1 MRQGMGGGRAR
12 PVRTWVILA
21 ARLALA
27 LAALVLLSARAGS
40 PEVSRGLAWLQAQVG
55 VDGTLAGDARG
66 AHPLQALSETVRTL
80 AALSGPSAIAPP
92 LTARLAAEA
101 GENTEWMARAALA
114 LRTAGRQS
122 DSLEASLRARQAAD
136 GGFPASA
143 APAEPSTLLDTLW
156 AHDALAL
163 ADGGTFAGAA
173 RARAWLRAMQQD
185 DGGMAGESA
194 GARVQATAL
203 AVQAFTPGAAADA
216 AQQAAVLSMVAW
228 LADRQQA
235 DGSWHGSVYLT
246 ALGLHALTLQG
257 ADSAARGAARQWLV
271 AAQAADGSW
280 SGDAFLTAVALRAL
294 AAEPPATPVAAALAG
309 RVVDAASGQALAGA
323 TVELSG
329 AAAQAATSGAQGAF
343 RFSGLAA
350 GRYELRVT
358 LAGYAALVRP
368 AELATGQQLDLGLL
382 ALAGTSTTG
391 AIRGQVLD
399 ASGAPVG
406 DALVA
411 LDGGA
416 GARTDT
422 QGRYRIDGVAPGTV
436 GLTAS
441 RDGFR
446 AVQASGTLAAG
457 QTLVFSPTLT
467 ASSEPAPQ
475 PTAARFKGRTVDGQG
490 QGLGGVS
497 VAVGSAATGATG
509 TTGSFDLQAPA
520 GNYRIVFSRTGYRSA
535 SADVLAA
542 SGSVVD
548 FGDVVLQAVRTT
560 TEVTGRVTDADTGSA
575 IANAEVSGGGASA
588 RSAADGS
595 YALSGITT
603 TRFDLRVAATGYLT
617 QSWRLET
624 AEPAQVRKDFA
635 MAPAGT
641 GAVRITAPAA
651 SMGQA
656 GANASIAVTA
666 SVEHTGGDTRDLVA
680 QLAVLDA
687 QGASI
692 GLAPALAPS
701 GSEPL
706 GAFTL
711 SQGEARALRFAW
723 NTGQFAPGA
732 YTLLVRVVQAG
743 SASRENP
750 AGQVLATRSLPLE
763 IRGEALFDGA
773 VAAHP
778 PVVRAQAATPVDL
791 HAVIRSTG
799 NLALPAQTYRLAIVD
814 EAQGDTL
821 ATFEAGAGALAPS
834 APATLSFGRWVPSR
848 PGSFAL
854 RLTAATGDAQGVAL
868 GRLYAGDTATGA
880 YTVDRPVVPTGT
892 QTVRATVRITGEDA
906 ATGGTT
912 NPLSAAIKS
921 AIQKSVTYGDVQ
933 AAAWTAGNQ
942 CQGCHVQTQA
952 LVGGE
957 LSRGLT
963 DHDPKLRNAIYN
975 AVALYRQPDG
985 ALRDDAFGFSKAE
998 TLLNLWALNAWHKK
1012 DEITPTLASAASYTQ
1027 RVQDGD
1033 GGWSTDYTGGWW
1045 TARASQTAFNV
1056 KNLVAV
1062 ADQLGQRKPWVQ
1074 HAAETFSEGGGLS
1087 GAYHLYN
1094 DAGRL
1099 LVTNSDAGTVAQI
1112 GQDGRLSVFASGI
1125 DRPAGMAMGPDG
1137 LLVVASRSGIYS
1149 VSPSGGT
1156 PRLLSP
1162 LADAMGPV
1170 FTPSGDLYV
1179 AHYGHN
1185 TVYRILPSGEAQPFW
1200 SGAPLAGPTSLAVD
1214 AEGRLVVVNYNARKI
1229 VRFRLDDK
1237 SYDTPVSLLYG
1248 NPRSLVKEGSGW
1260 LVGTNN
1266 GAYRFNADWQGQ
1278 RLSFAPAEGVAVL
1291 PDGTIFTSDGGQR
1304 VYKLA
1309 AQAPDVDAL
1318 VAGYDASAQR
1328 GAQWLLNDANIN
1340 PSSNLE
1346 LAHQLIGLGSAQRRF
1361 AGTPLAQ
1368 TLHDRMAAVGAALKA
1383 RQRADGGWGWYDYHG
1398 SDSMVTA
1405 QVGYA
1410 LDYLNPSP
1418 QDPYILNAVQFLLA
1432 RQQADGSW
1440 MSENGLFTTRY
1451 GATSWVEVWLPVA
1464 LERVG
1469 GIDTDL
1475 RLRFAPDMHLANPSL
1490 APTQSAAQP
1499 DGSMDYLWK
1508 LVGVT
1513 TKARQIEFDLTLDGL
1528 RPGESRPAS
1537 TEAVL
1542 TFRNSFLGDSV
1553 DAPVDIPAVKAS
1565 AYLGLGVS
1573 IDRATYPART
1583 PVAITARVSNSGAG
1597 AASGHVGL
1605 AIATPAGGTVADL
1618 GRVPFSALAAGG
1630 TIDLPST
1637 WNTADTQ
1644 TGSYRVVAR
1653 LADAGGLPVEEAVA
1667 DFRIVADASGG
1678 NGLTAR
1684 VQTDRRSYEPTDTV
1698 RIANRLQNL
1707 AANQAWNDL
1716 KTTTTVTGPDG
1727 AERWSAQ
1734 AAVSTLP
1741 AQGLHDFGHVLPPSG
1756 LAAGDYVVRL
1766 VARSAEGETVAS
1778 ATTTFTVRSTAD
1790 TGAGVRGTLQAQPG
1804 VAAIGEPV
1812 QLSLALD
1819 NTGNADVRNAT
1830 VRVRILDA
1838 GSDRVVATF
1847 TRPGV
1852 DLVRGTPLTL
1862 SWPWTAE
1869 GTPGTILP
1877 AAASIEVA
1885 AGQEATL
1892 STTAIQ
1898 LRQAAPAATV
1908 TAAIGDGSD
1917 ARLLVLVACSA
1928 ADDGQPPSA
1937 ACDEAKAQALRD
1949 DLAARGL
1956 TAKVVT
1962 TRAEFETEMR
1972 CGRYNV
1978 YWISGGAQKLGDV
1991 AVRELREAARRG
2003 AGLLVDGATADRDA
2017 VLLEAIGVQ
2026 SQGTSGLQGAVA
2038 TLTGPVYPQGGG
2050 LPTQGRPQRLAVQG
2064 ATVQATLTGGGVAVA
2079 GRAIG
2084 RGRGLAMAFSLSTLL
2099 ARPGAGTDA
2108 FLSAFVS
2115 DTLQYLTVPA
2125 VNTRVPGS
2133 LQSLSTVLRNPG
2145 TQALQVTVRARL
2157 PQGAQALDA
2166 IPDASG
2172 AVAGASVVEWS
2183 VPLAAGASTQLIL
2196 HATATAPGRYDVPWE
2211 ISAVVAGASGG
2222 APAVQ
2227 TLAQSFEIRDAMDL
2241 ARDAQ
2246 AAADAFAAA
2255 GGGSAA
2261 SSARDAVASAVQS
2274 MGQGLPA
2281 QSLAPWTAAADALRG
2296 VAGTGA
2302 DAARAAIAEALQSAQ
2317 RQLCGQWACITGD
2330 LDFQVRGQA
2339 AREVPLQDTIV
2350 GSRTVFNRCPPQIK
2364 DIPVTSQW
2372 VLRRTGA
2379 TVQHLWDN
2387 LTIPGYQNNRRDN
2400 GWQAQGQNGD
2410 VVDATLTAEWQGQV
2424 LHLDRD
2430 SFRIVVLPPVLAGS
2444 VSASPARARAG
2455 QNVTLSRTVRNSG
2468 AMGKD
2473 IPVQLRVVN
2482 LTRGT
2487 ASVAWSQSMT
2497 LNPGETNSGNGNW
2510 QVQGAAGDTLRIELV
2525 ATVNGTVQVL
2535 GTAGF
2540 AIEP

>member
-1 MRQGMGGGRAR
+1 M
-12 PVRTWVILA
+12 
-21 ARLALA
+21 
-27 LAALVLLSARAGS
+27 
-40 PEVSRGLAWLQAQVG
+40 
-55 VDGTLAGDARG
+55 
-66 AHPLQALSETVRTL
+66 
-80 AALSGPSAIAPP
+80 
-92 LTARLAAEA
+92 
-101 GENTEWMARAALA
+101 
-114 LRTAGRQS
+114 
-122 DSLEASLRARQAAD
+122 
-136 GGFPASA
+136 
-143 APAEPSTLLDTLW
+143 
-156 AHDALAL
+156 
-163 ADGGTFAGAA
+163 
-173 RARAWLRAMQQD
+173 
-185 DGGMAGESA
+185 
-194 GARVQATAL
+194 
-203 AVQAFTPGAAADA
+203 
-216 AQQAAVLSMVAW
+216 
-228 LADRQQA
+228 
-235 DGSWHGSVYLT
+235 
-246 ALGLHALTLQG
+246 
-257 ADSAARGAARQWLV
+257 
-271 AAQAADGSW
+271 
-280 SGDAFLTAVALRAL
+280 
-294 AAEPPATPVAAALAG
+294 AAALAG

-422 QGRYRIDGVAPGTV
+422 LGRYRIDGVAPGTV

-595 YALSGITT
+595 YALSGITA
-603 TRFDLRVAATGYLT
+603 TRFDLRVAAAGYLT
-617 QSWRLET
+617 QSWRLEA

-656 GANASIAVTA
+656 GANAPIAVTA
-666 SVEHTGGDTRDLVA
+666 SVEHTGGDPRDLVA

-706 GAFTL
+706 GAFPL

-799 NLALPAQTYRLAIVD
+799 NLALPAQAYRLAIVD

-985 ALRDDAFGFSKAE
+985 ALRDDAFGYSKAE

-1012 DEITPTLASAASYTQ
+1012 EEITPTLASAASYTQ

-1045 TARASQTAFNV
+1045 TARASQTAFNI

-1094 DAGRL
+1094 AAGRL

-1112 GQDGRLSVFASGI
+1112 GQDGRLGVLASGI

-1200 SGAPLAGPTSLAVD
+1200 SDAPLAGPTSLAVD

-1248 NPRSLVKEGSGW
+1248 NPRSVVKEGSGW

-1368 TLHDRMAAVGAALKA
+1368 TLHDRMAAVGTALKA

-1475 RLRFAPDMHLANPSL
+1475 RLRFAPDVHLANPSL
-1490 APTQSAAQP
+1490 APTQSAAQS

-1537 TEAVL
+1537 TFAAL

-1565 AYLGLGVS
+1565 AYLGIGVS
-1573 IDRATYPART
+1573 TDRATYPART

-1597 AASGHVGL
+1597 AASGHVVL
-1605 AIATPAGGTVADL
+1605 SIATPAGGTVADL

-1630 TIDLPST
+1630 TIDLPAT

-1653 LADAGGLPVEEAVA
+1653 LADAAGLPVEEAVA
-1667 DFRIVADASGG
+1667 DFRIVAAADGG
-1678 NGLTAR
+1678 TGLTAR

-1756 LAAGDYVVRL
+1756 LPAGDYTVRL

-1790 TGAGVRGTLQAQPG
+1790 TGAGVRGTLQAQPA

-1819 NTGNADVRNAT
+1819 NAGNADVRNAT

-1885 AGQEATL
+1885 ASQEATL
-1892 STTAIQ
+1892 STTTIQ

-2050 LPTQGRPQRLAVQG
+2050 LPTPGQPQRLAVQG
-2064 ATVQATLTGGGVAVA
+2064 ATVQATLTGGGVAGGANA
-2079 GRAIG
+2079 GGCHELRGDRQAGMGRQRAG
-2084 RGRGLAMAFSLSTLL
+2084 HEADGQHEQVEG
-2099 ARPGAGTDA
+2099 ARHEFGGDHGAGHQPPEGGM
-2108 FLSAFVS
+2108 LHHGCPPRMS
-2115 DTLQYLTVPA
+2115 
-2125 VNTRVPGS
+2125 VPG
-2133 LQSLSTVLRNPG
+2133 G
-2145 TQALQVTVRARL
+2145 
-2157 PQGAQALDA
+2157 
-2166 IPDASG
+2166 
-2172 AVAGASVVEWS
+2172 AGAFPS
-2183 VPLAAGASTQLIL
+2183 IL
-2196 HATATAPGRYDVPWE
+2196 GQMP
-2211 ISAVVAGASGG
+2211 
-2222 APAVQ
+2222 
-2227 TLAQSFEIRDAMDL
+2227 M
-2241 ARDAQ
+2241 
-2246 AAADAFAAA
+2246 
-2255 GGGSAA
+2255 
-2261 SSARDAVASAVQS
+2261 SSK
-2274 MGQGLPA
+2274 G
-2281 QSLAPWTAAADALRG
+2281 
-2296 VAGTGA
+2296 
-2302 DAARAAIAEALQSAQ
+2302 
-2317 RQLCGQWACITGD
+2317 
-2330 LDFQVRGQA
+2330 
-2339 AREVPLQDTIV
+2339 
-2350 GSRTVFNRCPPQIK
+2350 
-2364 DIPVTSQW
+2364 
-2372 VLRRTGA
+2372 
-2379 TVQHLWDN
+2379 
-2387 LTIPGYQNNRRDN
+2387 
-2400 GWQAQGQNGD
+2400 
-2410 VVDATLTAEWQGQV
+2410 
-2424 LHLDRD
+2424 
-2430 SFRIVVLPPVLAGS
+2430 
-2444 VSASPARARAG
+2444 
-2455 QNVTLSRTVRNSG
+2455 
-2468 AMGKD
+2468 
-2473 IPVQLRVVN
+2473 
-2482 LTRGT
+2482 
-2487 ASVAWSQSMT
+2487 
-2497 LNPGETNSGNGNW
+2497 
-2510 QVQGAAGDTLRIELV
+2510 
-2525 ATVNGTVQVL
+2525 
-2535 GTAGF
+2535 
-2540 AIEP
+2540 

>member
-1 MRQGMGGGRAR
+1 M
-12 PVRTWVILA
+12 ILA

-55 VDGTLAGDARG
+55 ADGALAGNARG

-80 AALSGPSAIAPP
+80 AALSGPSAVAPP

-101 GENTEWMARAALA
+101 GDDTEWMARAALA
-114 LRTAGRQS
+114 LRTAGRPS

-143 APAEPSTLLDTLW
+143 APGEPSTLLDTLW

-173 RARAWLRAMQQD
+173 RARAWLRAVQQA

-216 AQQAAVLSMVAW
+216 AQQAAVLPMVAW

-246 ALGLHALTLQG
+246 AMGLHALTLQG

-309 RVVDAASGQALAGA
+309 RVVDAASGQPLAGA

-329 AAAQAATSGAQGAF
+329 AAAQAATSGTQGAF

-391 AIRGQVLD
+391 TIRGQVLD

-475 PTAARFKGRTVDGQG
+475 PTAARFKGRAVDAQG

-497 VAVGSAATGATG
+497 VAIGAATTGATGATG
-509 TTGSFDLQAPA
+509 AFDLQAPA
-520 GNYRIVFSRTGYRSA
+520 GNYRVAFSRSGYRSI

-560 TEVTGRVTDADTGSA
+560 TEVAGRVTDADTGTA

-595 YALSGITT
+595 YALSGITS
-603 TRFDLRVAATGYLT
+603 TRFDLRVAAGGYLT
-617 QSWRLET
+617 QSWRLEA

-641 GAVRITAPAA
+641 GAVRITTPAA
-651 SMGQA
+651 STGQT
-656 GANASIAVTA
+656 GANASVAVTA
-666 SVEHTGGDTRDLVA
+666 SVEHTGGDPRDLVA

-711 SQGEARALRFAW
+711 SQGEARPLRFAW

-799 NLALPAQTYRLAIVD
+799 NLALPAQAYRLTIVD
-814 EAQGDTL
+814 EAQGDTV
-821 ATFEAGAGALAPS
+821 ATFEASAGALAPS
-834 APATLSFGRWVPSR
+834 TPATLSFGRWVPSR

-854 RLTAATGDAQGVAL
+854 RLAAATGDAQGVAL

-963 DHDPKLRNAIYN
+963 DHDPRLRNAIYN

-1185 TVYRILPSGEAQPFW
+1185 TVYRILPSGEAQPFL

-1214 AEGRLVVVNYNARKI
+1214 TEGRLVVVNYNARKI

-1248 NPRSLVKEGSGW
+1248 NPRSVVKEGSGW

-1291 PDGTIFTSDGGQR
+1291 QDGTIFTSDGGQR

-1475 RLRFAPDMHLANPSL
+1475 RLRFAPDVHLANPSL

-1499 DGSMDYLWK
+1499 DGSTDYLWK

-1537 TEAVL
+1537 TFAAF

-1565 AYLGLGVS
+1565 AYLGIGVS
-1573 IDRATYPART
+1573 TDRAAYPAST

-1597 AASGHVGL
+1597 AASGHVAL

-1630 TIDLPST
+1630 TIDLPAT

-1644 TGSYRVVAR
+1644 AGSYRVVAR
-1653 LADAGGLPVEEAVA
+1653 LADAAGLPVEEAVA

-1678 NGLTAR
+1678 TGLTAR

-1756 LAAGDYVVRL
+1756 LPAGDYAVRL
-1766 VARSAEGETVAS
+1766 VARSAGGETVAS
-1778 ATTTFTVRSTAD
+1778 ATTTFAVRSTAD
-1790 TGAGVRGTLQAQPG
+1790 TGAGVRGTLQAQPA

-1819 NTGNADVRNAT
+1819 NAGNADVRNAT

-1862 SWPWTAE
+1862 SWPWTAD

-1885 AGQEATL
+1885 AGQEVTL
-1892 STTAIQ
+1892 STTTIQ

-1917 ARLLVLVACSA
+1917 ARLLVLVACSV

-1949 DLAARGL
+1949 DLATRGL

-1991 AVRELREAARRG
+1991 AVREVREAARRG

-2026 SQGTSGLQGAVA
+2026 AQGTSGLQGAVA

-2050 LPTQGRPQRLAVQG
+2050 LPTPGQPQRLAAQG

-2108 FLSAFVS
+2108 FLGTFVS

-2211 ISAVVAGASGG
+2211 ISAVVAGASGA

-2227 TLAQSFEIRDAMDL
+2227 TLGQSFEIREAMDL

-2261 SSARDAVASAVQS
+2261 SSARNAVASAVQS

-2296 VAGTGA
+2296 AAGTGA

-2330 LDFQVRGQA
+2330 LDFQVRGQS

-2482 LTRGT
+2482 LTRGI

-2497 LNPGETNSGNGNW
+2497 LNPGETNSGNANW
-2510 QVQGAAGDTLRIELV
+2510 QVQGAAGDALRIELV

>member
-1 MRQGMGGGRAR
+1 M
-12 PVRTWVILA
+12 ILA

-55 VDGTLAGDARG
+55 ADGALAGNARG

-80 AALSGPSAIAPP
+80 AALSGPSAVAPP

-101 GENTEWMARAALA
+101 GDDTEWMARAALA
-114 LRTAGRQS
+114 LRTAGRPS

-143 APAEPSTLLDTLW
+143 APGEPSTLLDTLW

-163 ADGGTFAGAA
+163 ADGGTSAGAA
-173 RARAWLRAMQQD
+173 RARAWLHAVQQD

-216 AQQAAVLSMVAW
+216 AQQAAVLPMVAW

-280 SGDAFLTAVALRAL
+280 SGDAFLTAAALRAL

-309 RVVDAASGQALAGA
+309 RVVDAASGQPLAGA

-399 ASGAPVG
+399 ASGTPVG

-411 LDGGA
+411 LDAGA

-422 QGRYRIDGVAPGTV
+422 QGRYRIDGVAPGPV

-475 PTAARFKGRTVDGQG
+475 PTAARFKGRAVDGQG

-497 VAVGSAATGATG
+497 VAIGAATTGATG
-509 TTGSFDLQAPA
+509 ATGSFDLQAPA
-520 GNYRIVFSRTGYRSA
+520 GSYRVAFSRSGYRSA

-560 TEVTGRVTDADTGSA
+560 TEVAGRVTDADTGTA

-603 TRFDLRVAATGYLT
+603 TRFDLRVVATGYLT
-617 QSWRLET
+617 QSWRLEA

-641 GAVRITAPAA
+641 GAVRISTPAA
-651 SMGQA
+651 STGQA
-656 GANASIAVTA
+656 GANASVAVTA
-666 SVEHTGGDTRDLVA
+666 SVEHTGGDPRDLVA

-799 NLALPAQTYRLAIVD
+799 NLALPAQAYRLAIVD

-821 ATFEAGAGALAPS
+821 ATFEASAGALAPS
-834 APATLSFGRWVPSR
+834 TPATLSFGRWVPSR

-854 RLTAATGDAQGVAL
+854 RLAAATGDAQGVAL

-963 DHDPKLRNAIYN
+963 DHDPRLRNAIYN

-1062 ADQLGQRKPWVQ
+1062 ADQLGQRKPWLQ

-1185 TVYRILPSGEAQPFW
+1185 TVYRILPSGEAQPFL

-1214 AEGRLVVVNYNARKI
+1214 TEGRLVVVNYNARKI

-1248 NPRSLVKEGSGW
+1248 NPRSVVKEGSGW

-1291 PDGTIFTSDGGQR
+1291 QGGTIFTSDGGQR

-1475 RLRFAPDMHLANPSL
+1475 RLRFAPDVHLANPSL

-1499 DGSMDYLWK
+1499 DGSTDYLWK

-1528 RPGESRPAS
+1528 RPGESRPSS
-1537 TEAVL
+1537 TDAVL

-1565 AYLGLGVS
+1565 AYLGIGVS
-1573 IDRATYPART
+1573 TDRAAYPAST

-1597 AASGHVGL
+1597 AASGHVAL

-1630 TIDLPST
+1630 TVDLPST

-1644 TGSYRVVAR
+1644 AGSYRVVAR
-1653 LADAGGLPVEEAVA
+1653 LADAAGLPVEEAVA

-1678 NGLTAR
+1678 TGLTAR

-1716 KTTTTVTGPDG
+1716 KTATTVTGPDG
-1727 AERWSAQ
+1727 TERWSAQ

-1756 LAAGDYVVRL
+1756 LPAGDYAVRL
-1766 VARSAEGETVAS
+1766 VARSAGGETVAS

-1790 TGAGVRGTLQAQPG
+1790 TGAGVRGTLQAQPA

-1819 NTGNADVRNAT
+1819 NAGNADVRNAT

-1852 DLVRGTPLTL
+1852 DLVRGTPLIL
-1862 SWPWTAE
+1862 SWPWTAD

-1885 AGQEATL
+1885 AGQEVTL
-1892 STTAIQ
+1892 STTTIQ

-1949 DLAARGL
+1949 DLATRGL

-2026 SQGTSGLQGAVA
+2026 AQGTSGLQGAVA

-2050 LPTQGRPQRLAVQG
+2050 LPTPGQPQRLVAQG

-2108 FLSAFVS
+2108 FLGTFVS

-2133 LQSLSTVLRNPG
+2133 LQSLSTMLRNPG

-2211 ISAVVAGASGG
+2211 ISAVVAGASGA

-2261 SSARDAVASAVQS
+2261 SSARNAVASAVQS

-2296 VAGTGA
+2296 AAGTGA

-2330 LDFQVRGQA
+2330 LDFQVRGQS

-2350 GSRTVFNRCPPQIK
+2350 GNRTVFNRCPPQIK

-2424 LHLDRD
+2424 LHLDRG
-2430 SFRIVVLPPVLAGS
+2430 SFRIVVLPPVLTGS

-2455 QNVTLSRTVRNSG
+2455 QNVTLTRTVRNSG

-2497 LNPGETNSGNGNW
+2497 LNPGETNSGNANW
-2510 QVQGAAGDTLRIELV
+2510 QVQGAAGDTLRIELI
-2525 ATVNGTVQVL
+2525 ATVNGAVQVL
-2535 GTAGF
+2535 STAGF

>member
-1 MRQGMGGGRAR
+1 M
-12 PVRTWVILA
+12 ILA

-55 VDGTLAGDARG
+55 ADGALAGNAHG

-80 AALSGPSAIAPP
+80 AALSGPSAVAPP
-92 LTARLAAEA
+92 LTARLAAGA
-101 GENTEWMARAALA
+101 GDDTEWMARAALA
-114 LRTAGRQS
+114 LRTAGRPS
-122 DSLEASLRARQAAD
+122 DSLEASLRARQSAD

-143 APAEPSTLLDTLW
+143 APGEPSTLLDTLW

-163 ADGGTFAGAA
+163 ADGGTSAGAA
-173 RARAWLRAMQQD
+173 PARAWLRAVQQD

-194 GARVQATAL
+194 GGRVQATAL

-216 AQQAAVLSMVAW
+216 AQQAAVLPMVAW
-228 LADRQQA
+228 LADRQQT

-309 RVVDAASGQALAGA
+309 RVVDAASGQPLAGA

-399 ASGAPVG
+399 ASGTPVG

-411 LDGGA
+411 LDAGA

-422 QGRYRIDGVAPGTV
+422 QGRYRIDGVAPGPV

-467 ASSEPAPQ
+467 SSSEPAPQ
-475 PTAARFKGRTVDGQG
+475 PTAARFKGRAVDGQG

-497 VAVGSAATGATG
+497 VAIGAATTGATG
-509 TTGSFDLQAPA
+509 ATGSFDLQAPA
-520 GNYRIVFSRTGYRSA
+520 GSYRVAFSRSGYRSA

-560 TEVTGRVTDADTGSA
+560 TEVAGRVTDADTGTA

-595 YALSGITT
+595 YALSGITS
-603 TRFDLRVAATGYLT
+603 TRFDLRVVAVGYLT
-617 QSWRLET
+617 QSWRLEA

-641 GAVRITAPAA
+641 GAVRITTPAA
-651 SMGQA
+651 STGQA
-656 GANASIAVTA
+656 GANASVAVTA
-666 SVEHTGGDTRDLVA
+666 SVEHTGGDPRDLVA

-711 SQGEARALRFAW
+711 SQGEARPLRFAW

-799 NLALPAQTYRLAIVD
+799 NLALPAQAYRLAIVD
-814 EAQGDTL
+814 EAQGDTV
-821 ATFEAGAGALAPS
+821 ATFEASAGALAPS
-834 APATLSFGRWVPSR
+834 TPATLSFGRWVPSR

-854 RLTAATGDAQGVAL
+854 RLAAATGDAQGVAL

-963 DHDPKLRNAIYN
+963 DHDPRLRNAIYN
-975 AVALYRQPDG
+975 TVALYRQPDG

-1012 DEITPTLASAASYTQ
+1012 GEITPTLASAASYTQ

-1185 TVYRILPSGEAQPFW
+1185 TVYRILLSGEAQPFL

-1214 AEGRLVVVNYNARKI
+1214 TEGRLVVVNYNARKI

-1248 NPRSLVKEGSGW
+1248 NPRSVVKEGSGW

-1291 PDGTIFTSDGGQR
+1291 QDGTIFTSDGGQR

-1475 RLRFAPDMHLANPSL
+1475 RLRFAPDVQLANPSL

-1499 DGSMDYLWK
+1499 DGSTDYLWK

-1528 RPGESRPAS
+1528 RPGESRPSS
-1537 TEAVL
+1537 TFAAL

-1565 AYLGLGVS
+1565 AYLGIGVS
-1573 IDRATYPART
+1573 TDRAAYPAST
-1583 PVAITARVSNSGAG
+1583 PVAITARVSNSGTG
-1597 AASGHVGL
+1597 AASGHVAL

-1630 TIDLPST
+1630 TIDLPAT

-1644 TGSYRVVAR
+1644 AGSYRVVAR
-1653 LADAGGLPVEEAVA
+1653 LADAAGLPVEEAVA

-1678 NGLTAR
+1678 TGLTAR

-1756 LAAGDYVVRL
+1756 LPAGDYAVRL
-1766 VARSAEGETVAS
+1766 VARSAGGETVAS

-1790 TGAGVRGTLQAQPG
+1790 TGAGVRGTLQAQPA

-1819 NTGNADVRNAT
+1819 NAGNADVRNAT

-1862 SWPWTAE
+1862 SWPWTAD

-1885 AGQEATL
+1885 AGQEVTL
-1892 STTAIQ
+1892 STTTIQ

-1908 TAAIGDGSD
+1908 TAAIGNGSD

-1949 DLAARGL
+1949 DLATRGL

-1991 AVRELREAARRG
+1991 AVREVREAARRG

-2026 SQGTSGLQGAVA
+2026 AQGTSGLQGAVA

-2050 LPTQGRPQRLAVQG
+2050 LPTPGQPQRLAAQG

-2108 FLSAFVS
+2108 FLGTFVS

-2211 ISAVVAGASGG
+2211 ISAVVAGASGA

-2227 TLAQSFEIRDAMDL
+2227 TLAQSFEIREAMDL

-2261 SSARDAVASAVQS
+2261 SSARNAVASAVQS

-2296 VAGTGA
+2296 AAGTGA

-2330 LDFQVRGQA
+2330 LDFQVRGQS
-2339 AREVPLQDTIV
+2339 ARDVPLQDTIV
-2350 GSRTVFNRCPPQIK
+2350 GSRMVFNRCPPQIK

-2482 LTRGT
+2482 LTRGI

-2497 LNPGETNSGNGNW
+2497 LNPGETNSGNANW
-2510 QVQGAAGDTLRIELV
+2510 QVQGAAGDALRIELV